1 MDELLAVFGLYDE
14 EELAEYIRQPE
25 NQNDPLVQELI
36 VLTAM
41 LTKG

>member
-25 NQNDPLVQELI
+25 HQTDPLVQELI

-41 LTKG
+41 LSEG